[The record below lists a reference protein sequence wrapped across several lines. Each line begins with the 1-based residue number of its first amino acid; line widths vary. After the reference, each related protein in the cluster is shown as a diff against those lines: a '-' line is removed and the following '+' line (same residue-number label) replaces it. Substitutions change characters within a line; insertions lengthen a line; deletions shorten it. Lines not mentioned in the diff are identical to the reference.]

1 MDLRFERLSAR
12 EGSAF
17 LCSKRI
23 LDAVGRLRRSF
34 PLFAAAAM
42 LAAAPPPPD
51 PQIRFGERVDVERVI
66 VDARVVDDAGMPLP
80 GLGPKDF
87 RLKVDGKVV
96 PLESAYW
103 VAAARREPEPEP
115 PPEGATTPAFVV
127 TPEPVEGE
135 IAPGRLIVFFFQKDF
150 EESRLT
156 GLLRMQRTALSMV
169 DNLVPGDRVA
179 VVSFDHHLKLRLDF
193 TSDPE
198 TLRHVIGNVMLLG
211 DPRYIP
217 PGPPPSL
224 AEHFDRERA
233 RKAASPETALL
244 VLADALKELPGPK
257 TMIFVGWGM
266 GRFDGRSGSV
276 TLDHDYGPARRT
288 LLEARVTVFCLDVT
302 QADYHS
308 LEVGLQQVAEDTGG
322 FYARTHLFP
331 ELAMRRL
338 EAALSGHYVLTFE
351 KPRLRPGPH
360 RVEVDLVGRKGTV
373 LAKSSYEG

>member
-1 MDLRFERLSAR
+1 MRPVR
-12 EGSAF
+12 
-17 LCSKRI
+17 
-23 LDAVGRLRRSF
+23 
-34 PLFAAAAM
+34 
-42 LAAAPPPPD
+42 LAALALLASAAVAAGQ
-51 PQIRFGERVDVERVI
+51 QIRFGEHVDVERVV
-66 VDARVVDDAGMPLP
+66 VDARAVGDDGMPLP
-80 GLGPKDF
+80 GLGPTDF

-96 PLESAYW
+96 PLESAHW
-103 VAAARREPEPEP
+103 VAAARTDPDPDP
-115 PPEGATTPAFVV
+115 PLEGAATPAFVV

-135 IAPGRLIVFFFQKDF
+135 NAPGRLIVFFFQKDF

-156 GLLRMQRTALSMV
+156 GLLRMQKTALSV
-169 DNLVPGDRVA
+169 IDDLAPGDRVA

-193 TSDPE
+193 TNDRE
-198 TLRHVIGNVMLLG
+198 ALRYVIGHAILLG
-211 DPRYIP
+211 DARYIP
-217 PGPPPSL
+217 PGPAPSL
-224 AEHFDRERA
+224 AEYFDRERA

-257 TMIFVGWGM
+257 TMVFVGWGM
-266 GRFDGRSGSV
+266 GRFDARSGSV

-331 ELAMRRL
+331 DQAMRRL
-338 EAALSGHYVLTFE
+338 EAALSGFYVLTFE
-351 KPRLRPGPH
+351 KPRLRPGTH
-360 RVEVDLVGRKGTV
+360 RIEVDLVGRRGTV